1 MQLDELDTAVLRA
14 LTEDAR
20 RSLRDVATLV
30 DSTPTTVGARLDRLR
45 AAGVYEGATLRLDPG
60 RIPGSARLLTGRVP
74 NGHADAVLDAARQT
88 PGVVEAVLGREGD
101 LAVTLQ
107 VRTLEEEDA
116 AVAALASAGAEGL
129 TARPVRR
136 ATGPPPTH
144 LFAAAASLTEAC
156 AVCAR
161 DVGPEPVVETVDG
174 RRVAFCCPSCRQV
187 YMDRYARLK
196 ASTGA
201 GDRPRH

>member
-1 MQLDELDTAVLRA
+1 MQLDELDAAILRA

-45 AAGVYEGATLRLDPG
+45 TAGIYEGATLRLDPA
-60 RIPGSARLLTGRVP
+60 RVPGSARLLTGRVP
-74 NGHADAVLDAARQT
+74 NECADAVLDAARQT
-88 PGVVEAVLGREGD
+88 TGVVEVALGSDGY
-101 LAVTLQ
+101 LVVTLQ
-107 VRTLEEEDA
+107 VRTLEEEEA
-116 AVAALASAGAEGL
+116 AVAALAAAGAEGL

-136 ATGPPPTH
+136 ATGPPPSH
-144 LFAAAASLTEAC
+144 LFAAAASLAEAC
-156 AVCAR
+156 AICTR

-196 ASTGA
+196 AAAGA
-201 GDRPRH
+201 GDPRA